1 MTCCCRV
8 AFFHSHPER
17 ADPLTRKDPPSNSN
31 ENDMSGSVSSACDVN
46 KKKSHPWW
54 QHEENQAT
62 RQNPMLIKPCYHM
75 LSIRIMTV

>member
-1 MTCCCRV
+1 MGSYFKRRTNGSVWMTCCCRV

-46 KKKSHPWW
+46 KKK
-54 QHEENQAT
+54 AT
-62 RQNPMLIKPCYHM
+62 RGGSTKK
-75 LSIRIMTV
+75 IRQPDKILC

>member
-1 MTCCCRV
+1 MGSYFKRRTNGSVWMTCCCRV

-46 KKKSHPWW
+46 KKKPPVVAARRKSG
-54 QHEENQAT
+54 
-62 RQNPMLIKPCYHM
+62 NPTKSY
-75 LSIRIMTV
+75 VD